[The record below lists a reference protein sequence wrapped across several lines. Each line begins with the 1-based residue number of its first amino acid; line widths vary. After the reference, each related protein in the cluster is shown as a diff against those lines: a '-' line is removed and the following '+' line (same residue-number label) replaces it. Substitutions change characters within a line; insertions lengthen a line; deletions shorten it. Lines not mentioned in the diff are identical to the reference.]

1 MTQTA
6 NWTIYE
12 TRFPELSYMKHAA
25 NLWRVIDTGT
35 GCAVGQ
41 QYRTRIELLSDL
53 NRYASEY
60 LGLATKVLP

>member
-6 NWTIYE
+6 NWTVYK

-25 NLWRVIDTGT
+25 DLWRVIDTET

-41 QYRTRIELLSDL
+41 HYRTRIELLSDL
-53 NRYASEY
+53 DRYASEY
-60 LGLATKVLP
+60 LGLATKVQS